1 MAERTGVRTAGSP
14 ETVVVGAG
22 LVGPVAAMYL
32 AGRYGPVT
40 VLERHDDPRTAAA
53 SGGRSLTVILS
64 ARGWRVLRE
73 LGLEERVRAIS
84 VPLHGR
90 RGHLPDGGTPLT
102 AYSRDGAP
110 IWAVERARL
119 QHILLDAAEATPG
132 VRIRF
137 GEQVVGVDLDAPEV
151 RVRGASGER
160 VLRCAHLLGCD
171 GAHSAVRAAMSA
183 RGVREHVGTL
193 ELAYQEI
200 TLELPWCEPE
210 NMHYW
215 PAGDALFGAFPTL
228 SAGRFTGCVFLR
240 RQGPA
245 PSYAAV
251 AAGLPAPDQFAA
263 AFPELARAIPDLGE
277 QLAAK
282 PVSHIALVSCDT
294 WVWEDRAAL
303 VGDSCHAMAPFMGQ
317 GMNCSFEDVRVLAAC
332 LDGER
337 GWSAGLAAYERQRR
351 PDAEAVS
358 ALSLEHYRTM
368 SRLPEPGAEEAAA
381 LSRRLSALFPDR
393 FVPLYERCAFTEES
407 YAGAQESERR
417 LRRLVREIQDRHPGA
432 ADRIPDRELRGH
444 VLSRSPL
451 C

>member
-1 MAERTGVRTAGSP
+1 MAERTGSRADGGP
-14 ETVVVGAG
+14 RIVVVGAG

-32 AGRYGPVT
+32 AARHGPVT
-40 VLERHDDPRTAAA
+40 VLERHPDPRTAP
-53 SGGRSLTVILS
+53 SRGGRSLTVILS
-64 ARGWRVLRE
+64 ARGWRALRE
-73 LGLEERVRAIS
+73 LGLEERVRAIA

-102 AYSRDGAP
+102 PYSRDGSP

-119 QHILLDAAEATPG
+119 LDILLDAADATPG
-132 VRIRF
+132 VEIRF
-137 GEQVVGVDLDAPEV
+137 GEQVVGVDLDTPEV
-151 RVRGASGER
+151 RVRGAFGEHR
-160 VLRCAHLLGCD
+160 LRCAHLLGCD
-171 GAHSAVRAAMSA
+171 GAHSAVRAAMVA

-200 TLELPWCEPE
+200 TLELPWCERE

-228 SAGRFTGCVFLR
+228 SPGQFTGCVFLR
-240 RQGPA
+240 REGPA
-245 PSYAAV
+245 PSYAAA
-251 AAGLPAPDQFAA
+251 AAGLPLRDQFAA

-294 WVWEDRAAL
+294 WVWEGRAAL

-332 LDGER
+332 LDTER
-337 GWSAGLAAYERQRR
+337 TWEAALAAYQRR
-351 PDAEAVS
+351 RGRDADAV
-358 ALSLEHYRTM
+358 AAISLEHYRTM
-368 SRLPEPGAEEAAA
+368 SRLPDPGAEQAAT

-407 YAGAQESERR
+407 YAEAQESERH

-451 C
+451 